1 MADSMKKSIFNYTT
15 FFISMSYS
23 LFANASPAIKSTENR
38 NNEVLEVY
46 STPLHTPQEKMAIP
60 VSVLT
65 QEDLRANRSA
75 SIAETLTSLP
85 GFHASF
91 FGGGSVHPVIRG
103 MSGNRVKVLHS
114 GSDLMDVSSI
124 GADHTITSE
133 PF

>member
-1 MADSMKKSIFNYTT
+1 MKKSIFNYTT

-85 GFHASF
+85 CFHASF
-91 FGGGSVHPVIRG
+91 WWR
-103 MSGNRVKVLHS
+103 L
-114 GSDLMDVSSI
+114 SSSSYSRNVRQSSQ
-124 GADHTITSE
+124 GITQW
-133 PF
+133 

>member
-1 MADSMKKSIFNYTT
+1 MKKSIFNYTT

-91 FGGGSVHPVIRG
+91 LVEAQFIQLFEECQAIESRYYTVVVILWTYPLLVQIIQSPV
-103 MSGNRVKVLHS
+103 N
-114 GSDLMDVSSI
+114 
-124 GADHTITSE
+124 

>member
-1 MADSMKKSIFNYTT
+1 
-15 FFISMSYS
+15 MSYS

-85 GFHASF
+85 RFSCQLF
-91 FGGGSVHPVIRG
+91 WWR
-103 MSGNRVKVLHS
+103 L
-114 GSDLMDVSSI
+114 SSSSYSRNVRQSSQ
-124 GADHTITSE
+124 GITQW
-133 PF
+133 

>member
-1 MADSMKKSIFNYTT
+1 MFVNADS
-15 FFISMSYS
+15 
-23 LFANASPAIKSTENR
+23 AIKEKENQTFD
-38 NNEVLEVY
+38 VLKVY

-60 VSVLT
+60 VVVLT

-103 MSGNRVKVLHS
+103 LSGNRVKVLHS

-124 GADHTITSE
+124 GADHAITSE